1 MSRCLKLAWAWPL
14 ACVALVGVL
23 HGCGGGTQTASNNS
37 GVGSGGTGSYTNG
50 PISGLGSIIVNGVR
64 YDVDS
69 ATVISEDAASPAAA
83 DLQIGMVVEV
93 DGGAVTPGTAGNND
107 TATAARVRYA
117 SELVGV
123 VTVLTSDTNG
133 RPTLLSV
140 MGQQVTVNARTV
152 LPQAALNNAV
162 DVVEVHGLP
171 SSSGGLNATRIDV
184 VTPTVYKVSGVVS
197 AVNTSMRTVSIGQGP
212 QVVSYNS
219 ASDLPSGV
227 VVGSYVRARVQT
239 TPLAANSWRATG
251 ITLRSQLVSEER
263 EGSLEGV
270 IQGYGGFI
278 PNSGVINGTTVNF
291 TAVIDQLNAL
301 AAGRPN
307 PPPNGLHVEVEGQ
320 YRSGVLI
327 ATSVELDDDSVTP
340 VGKTELYGFVSSY
353 AAGPKRF
360 QLRGF
365 TVDFS
370 SAAVDPALVLANNV
384 CVEVKGT
391 LLNATNLQATEVK
404 RESSCR

>member
-93 DGGAVTPGTAGNND
+93 DGGAVTPGTAGNTD

-171 SSSGGLNATRIDV
+171 SSSGGLTATRIDV
-184 VTPTVYKVSGVVS
+184 VTPTVYKVSGMVS
-197 AVNTSMRTVSIGQGP
+197 AVNPSLRTVSIGQGP

-219 ASDLPSGV
+219 ASDLPTGV

-251 ITLRSQLVSEER
+251 IALRSQLVSEER

-270 IQGYGGFI
+270 IQGYGSFA
-278 PNSGVINGTTVNF
+278 NSGVINGTTVNF

-327 ATSVELDDDSVTP
+327 ATSVELDDDSVAP
-340 VGKTELYGFVSSY
+340 IGKTELHGFVSSY
-353 AAGPKRF
+353 AAGPQRF
-360 QLRGF
+360 QLRGI
-365 TVDFS
+365 TVDLS
-370 SAAVDPALVLANNV
+370 SAAVDPGLVLANNV

-391 LLNATNLQATEVK
+391 LLNATSLQATEVK
-404 RESSCR
+404 RESDCR